1 MRVIVVG
8 AGEVGFHLARRLSEE
23 HQDVVIIEADP
34 ERAEI
39 ATQKLDVQTIVG
51 NGASISIL
59 DRASVRNAQM
69 LLAVTSADEVNL
81 TACLAAKRMGV
92 PYTVARISNPDYYEE
107 DSVLS
112 SDQVGIDLM
121 VNPERECAR
130 EAFQL
135 LQSIAFTEVAEFA
148 GGRVQLV
155 GLKVLE
161 GAPVAG
167 QSIERLRAQFMPT
180 GYHYVTAAIVREN
193 QTIIPK
199 ADTTIEVGDRLY
211 LLAPTSE
218 IDKIPPLAGY
228 DRFKLRRVMI
238 AGGSLEG
245 QYIAELLAQ
254 HGIECTILDHNR
266 RRCIELAEKLPKTL
280 VLHADATD
288 LEQLEMEGVSG
299 IDGFVSA
306 TGSDETN
313 LLSSLLAKQ
322 AGARK
327 VLSLVHKFQYLKL
340 ESTAGVDSSLSPRIS
355 TVNAILRRI
364 RRGRVMTVASLSGIE
379 AEAIEFV
386 VSPESRIAGQALR
399 DVDFPKNGVI
409 GIILRGN
416 EIILPRGEDILNPGD
431 DVIVFATPDAIPTV
445 EALFG

>member
-1 MRVIVVG
+1 MRVLVVG
-8 AGEVGFHLARRLSEE
+8 AGEVGFHLAQRLSEE
-23 HQDVVIIEADP
+23 HQDVVIIESDP

-59 DRASVRNAQM
+59 EQAKVRNAQM

-130 EAFQL
+130 EAFLL

-155 GLKVLE
+155 GLKVRD

-167 QSIERLRAQFMPT
+167 QSIGHLRSQFLPT
-180 GYHYVTAAIVREN
+180 GYHYVTAAIVRDG
-193 QTIIPK
+193 QTIIPR
-199 ADTTIEVGDRLY
+199 AETTIEAGDRLY

-218 IDKIPPLAGY
+218 IDQVPPLAGY
-228 DRFKLRRVMI
+228 DRFKLKRVMI

-245 QYIAELLAQ
+245 QYIAELLGQ
-254 HGIECTILDHNR
+254 QGIECTILDYNR
-266 RRCIELAEKLPKTL
+266 RRCVELAERLPKAL
-280 VLHADATD
+280 VLNADATD
-288 LEQLEMEGVSG
+288 LEQLETEGV
-299 IDGFVSA
+299 
-306 TGSDETN
+306 
-313 LLSSLLAKQ
+313 
-322 AGARK
+322 
-327 VLSLVHKFQYLKL
+327 
-340 ESTAGVDSSLSPRIS
+340 
-355 TVNAILRRI
+355 
-364 RRGRVMTVASLSGIE
+364 
-379 AEAIEFV
+379 
-386 VSPESRIAGQALR
+386 
-399 DVDFPKNGVI
+399 
-409 GIILRGN
+409 
-416 EIILPRGEDILNPGD
+416 
-431 DVIVFATPDAIPTV
+431 
-445 EALFG
+445 